1 MKSNL
6 LCLHRV
12 SSRKGKNSRLRVYIA
27 IHGLLFLLIPVIAQA
42 FTELEP
48 VGAVYPVVEPDVRI
62 EMKRNAAKILEKQK
76 QEFQAKPYQPSNL
89 QPLPKAKQDRS
100 FAVDMTYTLDRD
112 LKDQNGNIIYPKGYT
127 FNPLDYM
134 GLSIGLVVIDGSDP
148 DQVEWFKGSP
158 YSSNHK
164 TKLLLSGGYA
174 SSLSSELNRSV
185 FYLDREIAERF
196 QLTTVPCVVVQQ
208 DKHIQVTEFLIQEGK

>member
-1 MKSNL
+1 MKSKIFFLSSL
-6 LCLHRV
+6 L
-12 SSRKGKNSRLRVYIA
+12 
-27 IHGLLFLLIPVIAQA
+27 LLILPGFALA
-42 FTELEP
+42 MTELEQ
-48 VGAVYPVVEPDVRI
+48 VGAVYPVVEPDIRI
-62 EMKRNAAKILEKQK
+62 EMKRNAAEKLKRQN
-76 QEFQAKPYQPSNL
+76 QEFQEKAQLYQPSDL
-89 QPLPKAKQDRS
+89 QQLPKARHDRS
-100 FAVDMTYTLDRD
+100 FAVDMTYTLGRD

-134 GLSIGLVVIDGSDP
+134 GLSIGLVVIDGNDP
-148 DQVEWFKGSP
+148 PQVEWFKKSP

-196 QLTTVPCVVVQQ
+196 QLTAVPCVVVQR
-208 DKHIQVTEFLIQEGK
+208 DKHIQVTEFLVQEGK

>member
-1 MKSNL
+1 ML
-6 LCLHRV
+6 PGV
-12 SSRKGKNSRLRVYIA
+12 A
-27 IHGLLFLLIPVIAQA
+27 AA
-42 FTELEP
+42 MTELEQ
-48 VGAVYPVVEPDVRI
+48 VGAVYPVVEPDIRI
-62 EMKRNAAKILEKQK
+62 EMKRNAAERLEKQK
-76 QEFQAKPYQPSNL
+76 QEFQAKPYQPSDL
-89 QPLPKAKQDRS
+89 QPLPRARQNRS

-185 FYLDREIAERF
+185 FYLDREVAERF
-196 QLTTVPCVVVQQ
+196 LLTAVPCVVVQQ